1 MQRSRRH
8 GAEIHAEIRIHGL
21 GPALAE
27 AAARSIRPDD
37 REAPPWLRIEE
48 KTEGDDLVVTVD
60 IVDADAARLGSL
72 RNTVDEILSVLYA
85 LLRSLEEAA
94 KPLKTGEG
102 SRPQARGG

>member
-1 MQRSRRH
+1 MQQSRRLA
-8 GAEIHAEIRIHGL
+8 AELHAEIRIHGL
-21 GPALAE
+21 GRELAE

-37 REAPPWLRIEE
+37 QEAPPWLRIEE
-48 KTEGDDLVVTVD
+48 RVENGDLVITVD
-60 IVDADAARLGSL
+60 IVDADATRLGSL

-102 SRPQARGG
+102 SRPRARGG